1 MEPDITAMPPRL
13 QNNEKMVN
21 STFQSRHNRVNERA
35 MNDETK
41 IKCGYVT
48 IAGRPNVG
56 KSTFL
61 NHVMTQKVSIVT
73 RKPQTTRDRIL
84 AIYNTPDTQ
93 IVFLDTPGIH
103 RPVGALGH
111 HMNDAA
117 HNAILEADLC
127 LWIID
132 AACKHRESGLT
143 PAELAIADQIRQT
156 RIPTIVA
163 VNKVDIIKPKH
174 RLLPIMQEVNEIDFV
189 EAVVPVSASTG
200 EATDALMAE
209 IVQRLPENPRLFPE
223 DMLSDKADR
232 FFVSELIREVILN
245 ITHKEVPYK
254 TAVVID
260 SFKQMQQKCEIFASI
275 HVETSGQKGIIIG
288 KGGEMLGYIRE
299 SAQEEAA
306 KLLDCPVTLKL
317 HVNVSPDWSTNP
329 AGLKKMG
336 YE

>member
-1 MEPDITAMPPRL
+1 MT
-13 QNNEKMVN
+13 EKN
-21 STFQSRHNRVNERA
+21 
-35 MNDETK
+35 K

-48 IAGRPNVG
+48 LAGRPNVG
-56 KSTFL
+56 KSTLL
-61 NHVMTQKVSIVT
+61 NHIMKQKVSIVT
-73 RKPQTTRDRIL
+73 HKPQTTRDRIL
-84 AIYNTPDTQ
+84 AIYNDADTQ

-132 AACKHRESGLT
+132 AACKHREVDAGLT
-143 PAELAIADQIRQT
+143 PAEMAIADRLKQT
-156 RIPTIVA
+156 KIKTVVA
-163 VNKVDIIKPKH
+163 INKVDLIKPKK
-174 RLLPIMQEVNEIDFV
+174 RLLPIMQAVVALGFV
-189 EAVVPVSASTG
+189 ETVVPIAALNG
-200 EATDALMAE
+200 DATDTLMAE
-209 IVQRLPENPRLFPE
+209 IITRLPQNPRLFPQ

-232 FFVSELIREVILN
+232 FFVSELVREVILN
-245 ITHKEVPYK
+245 VTHREVPYK

-260 SFKQMQQKCEIFASI
+260 SYKQMRRQCEIFASI
-275 HVETSGQKGIIIG
+275 HVETNGQKGIIIG
-288 KGGEMLGYIRE
+288 KGGEMLGQIRE
-299 SAQEEAA
+299 TARAEAEEM
-306 KLLDCPVTLKL
+306 LGCPVTLKL